1 MSKSTTSNGATVT
14 RTSAKGAAKGAAK
27 DSATTAALQ
36 APTTAATPFKA
47 VLQQLAA
54 KGSKQANAAAKGVQ
68 TATNAPA
75 VGNVAP
81 VGVATR
87 NAGQATTIPGFALVG
102 VNGRKQPL
110 ASSVTAAIWLAALA
124 YQLSNNGTMPTQA
137 HIKLACPTV
146 NPTSCGLGL
155 TQYKAYTGQVK
166 GHPVLTVAQLQQLAV
181 APAAPA
187 PAL

>member
-1 MSKSTTSNGATVT
+1 MTKSTTAAGATVT
-14 RTSAKGAAKGAAK
+14 RTTAAATAKG
-27 DSATTAALQ
+27 LQ
-36 APTTAATPFKA
+36 APAAAPAAPFKA

-54 KGSKQANAAAKGVQ
+54 KGNKTAAAAAKGV
-68 TATNAPA
+68 TAAAAAPA

-87 NAGQATTIPGFALVG
+87 NAGQATTIPGIALVG

-110 ASSVTAAIWLAALA
+110 ASSVTAAIWLAALG
-124 YQLSNNGTMPTQA
+124 YQLANNGAMPTQA

-166 GHPVLTVAQLQQLAV
+166 GSPALTVAQLQQLAV

>member
-1 MSKSTTSNGATVT
+1 MAT
-14 RTSAKGAAKGAAK
+14 RTNKAATATNKA
-27 DSATTAALQ
+27 ATTAAALV
-36 APTTAATPFKA
+36 APATAANPFKQA
-47 VLQQLAA
+47 LQQLAA
-54 KGSKQANAAAKGVQ
+54 RGTKQATAAAAGVSK
-68 TATNAPA
+68 AAAAPA

-87 NAGQATTIPGFALVG
+87 NAGQAATMPGFAPVG

-110 ASSVTAAIWLAALA
+110 ASSVTAAIWLAALG
-124 YQLSNNGTMPTQA
+124 YQLANNGTMPTQA

-155 TQYKAYTGQVK
+155 TQYKAYTGQCK
-166 GHPVLTVAQLQQLAV
+166 GFAALTLAQLQALAI

-187 PAL
+187 APAAAGV

>member
-1 MSKSTTSNGATVT
+1 MATRTQTSAGATVT
-14 RTSAKGAAKGAAK
+14 QTSAKATAKG
-27 DSATTAALQ
+27 LQ
-36 APTTAATPFKA
+36 APTQAPTTPFKA
-47 VLQQLAA
+47 ALQQLAA
-54 KGSKQANAAAKGVQ
+54 RGTKQASAAATGVAAAAAK
-68 TATNAPA
+68 PA

-87 NAGQATTIPGFALVG
+87 NAGQAATIPGFALVG

-110 ASSVTAAIWLAALA
+110 ASSVTAAIWLAALG
-124 YQLSNNGTMPTQA
+124 YQLANNGAMPTQA

-155 TQYKAYTGQVK
+155 TQYKAYTGQCK
-166 GHPVLTVAQLQQLAV
+166 GMPVLTVAQLQALAV

-187 PAL
+187 APAVGA

>member
-1 MSKSTTSNGATVT
+1 MTKSTTAAGATVT
-14 RTSAKGAAKGAAK
+14 QTSAKA
-27 DSATTAALQ
+27 AALQ
-36 APTTAATPFKA
+36 APAASPANPFAVAMAQVAKRGAATA
-47 VLQQLAA
+47 T
-54 KGSKQANAAAKGVQ
+54 AAAKGVQ
-68 TATNAPA
+68 STAQAPA

-87 NAGQATTIPGFALVG
+87 NAGQATTIPGMALVG

-124 YQLSNNGTMPTQA
+124 HQLSNNGAMPTQA
-137 HIKLACPTV
+137 TIKLACPTV

-166 GHPVLTVAQLQQLAV
+166 GSPALTVAQLQQLAV

>member
-1 MSKSTTSNGATVT
+1 MATRTQTTSNGATVKHT
-14 RTSAKGAAKGAAK
+14 AAATAKG
-27 DSATTAALQ
+27 LQ
-36 APTTAATPFKA
+36 APAAAPAAPFKA

-54 KGSKQANAAAKGVQ
+54 KGNKTAAAAAKGVA
-68 TATNAPA
+68 TAAAAPA

-87 NAGQATTIPGFALVG
+87 NAGQATTIAGFALVG

-110 ASSVTAAIWLAALA
+110 ASSVTAAIWLAALG
-124 YQLSNNGTMPTQA
+124 YQLANNGSMPTQA
-137 HIKLACPTV
+137 HIKAACPTV

-155 TQYKAYTGQVK
+155 TQYKAYTGQCK
-166 GHPVLTVAQLQQLAV
+166 GMPVLTVAQLQSLAA

-187 PAL
+187 VSAT